1 MTIEASSEEIIDIVK
16 KISNETVSI
25 EEFLRAAEIFAD
37 MNTENDY
44 SGDAKTSFKSL
55 VKHGIIGNQKG
66 AEAAQNP
73 GFVD

>member
-37 MNTENDY
+37 MNNENDY

-55 VKHGIIGNQKG
+55 VKPLLNIPIVYGI
-66 AEAAQNP
+66 P
-73 GFVD
+73 